1 MKKLELNFEMVAI
14 VAVYFL
20 GLMAVGA
27 WASRKVKTSED
38 YILAGRNLGFWVF
51 TILIVACI
59 CSGMTIL
66 GTSGL
71 GYVTGWPTIWEQ
83 VFVPLSAAVCILLF
97 GTKLHAIGSERG
109 YLTVQDYFSDRFYSK
124 NGIRAYRPSRGFW
137 YPSSTW
143 WASTSPS
150 AWS

>member
-1 MKKLELNFEMVAI
+1 VVKGLELNFEMVAI

-38 YILAGRNLGFWVF
+38 YILAGRNLGFWAF
-51 TILIVACI
+51 TILIIACI

-71 GYVTGWPTIWEQ
+71 GYVTVWPTIWEQ
-83 VFVPLSAAVCILLF
+83 VFVPLGAAVCILLF
-97 GTKLHAIGSERG
+97 GTKLHAVGKERG
-109 YLTVQDYFSDRFYSK
+109 YLTVQTTSLTGSTA
-124 NGIRAYRPSRGFW
+124 ITGFGDFRR
-137 YPSSTW
+137 
-143 WASTSPS
+143 
-150 AWS
+150 